1 MTSDREDGFG
11 NKIRYVPGQGF
22 VIDNTPI
29 TQDILDQQQREELST
44 LREDLPRQRAERVRR
59 DNRSIRADEH
69 FNTLFDAMTSNRQP
83 TREESESESI
93 LRAMDSR
100 NRPNNNAN
108 SDSAIREGRRLN
120 PQTVRNSGTNLVD
133 TIANAEQSGRDSFY
147 QNQGNENTLQL
158 SLIDA
163 MRQIA
168 GDVSNVNG
176 PNVGYS
182 DNLSQ
187 RADAA
192 LGASGGAVQSSMES
206 VGNAFGNLQQ
216 AAGREI
222 DLSGLMSVAGNIDN
236 ERNERL
242 NPTEQMT
249 LSHNQN
255 SDLYQAML
263 RQMQSRQNYNQFR
276 SNQGVF

>member
-1 MTSDREDGFG
+1 
-11 NKIRYVPGQGF
+11 
-22 VIDNTPI
+22 
-29 TQDILDQQQREELST
+29 
-44 LREDLPRQRAERVRR
+44 
-59 DNRSIRADEH
+59 
-69 FNTLFDAMTSNRQP
+69 
-83 TREESESESI
+83 
-93 LRAMDSR
+93 
-100 NRPNNNAN
+100 
-108 SDSAIREGRRLN
+108 
-120 PQTVRNSGTNLVD
+120 
-133 TIANAEQSGRDSFY
+133 
-147 QNQGNENTLQL
+147 
-158 SLIDA
+158 

-236 ERNERL
+236 ERNE
-242 NPTEQMT
+242 Q
-249 LSHNQN
+249 
-255 SDLYQAML
+255 
-263 RQMQSRQNYNQFR
+263 
-276 SNQGVF
+276 